1 MPATRGMKKFV
12 LKRTAMVAGFILAIV
27 TILPVPW
34 RVRCAWA
41 RTLALSRSIIFRIYK
56 PTSFHGFLE
65 AQNIEFNLGKQEF
78 GAYESFKRFESIL
91 EFADN
96 RDISFN
102 QLKSLLEF
110 TEKQNISLN
119 QLKSFLEFA
128 DSQSISFSQLKSFLE
143 VAEQT

>member
-1 MPATRGMKKFV
+1 MPATRCIKKFV

-34 RVRCAWA
+34 RVRCTWA
-41 RTLALSRSIIFRIYK
+41 RTLALGRSIIFRFYK

-78 GAYESFKRFESIL
+78 GAYESFKQFESIL

-96 RDISFN
+96 
-102 QLKSLLEF
+102 
-110 TEKQNISLN
+110 QN
-119 QLKSFLEFA
+119 
-128 DSQSISFSQLKSFLE
+128 ISFSQLKSFLE
-143 VAEQT
+143 FADNQNISFSQLKSFLEFANQT